1 MEMEKLKLIPLLKRL
16 RQLEQKAKS
25 LVLADPNLTLC
36 QLRLLTC
43 LQQGNKTASELSR
56 GLRITKASVTGQVK
70 DLQAMEL
77 LSLSP
82 DPADKRSAIIQL
94 TKMGK
99 TKLAIALTGVDILE
113 THISAQL
120 TVDAIAAL
128 NQFSLHTEDS

>member
-1 MEMEKLKLIPLLKRL
+1 
-16 RQLEQKAKS
+16 